1 MVRQSRTIERKKG
14 GAHVARYI
22 VNRSIQVLITFV
34 IFVAATYVL
43 LEAQPGDYAQVYL
56 QNPRLNAEQRERLA
70 ANFGLDR
77 PVHERFLIYMAN
89 LARGDLGISF
99 QYYPKPVSEVIA
111 ERAPRTLVLFV
122 TATIVSFYVGFVTGK
137 ILAWQRG
144 GFTEYLIT
152 LGGATL
158 FTIFVPWFALLMIW
172 LFAYTLDWFPIGKF
186 ITPQL
191 WRRSPVEANVLFNQI
206 LIVAFAGSLALCA
219 LVAATRR
226 LSSRMRALLRWGGLA
241 LALGLAAGYWALNGL
256 SVYVLDILKHII
268 LPVLTLTLVNF
279 AGTMLLTRN
288 SMLETLR
295 EDYITTAR
303 AKGLPER
310 VIRDRH
316 AARNALLPVVTTLVF
331 ALATALGGGIIT
343 ENIFSWPGMGE
354 ALLAASQTSDIPTA
368 MGCVLVVGI
377 LALIGHLVVDVLYA
391 YLDPRVRY
399 T

>member
-1 MVRQSRTIERKKG
+1 M
-14 GAHVARYI
+14 ARYI
-22 VNRSIQVLITFV
+22 LGRTLQVIVTFLL
-34 IFVAATYVL
+34 FVVLTYVL
-43 LEAQPGDYAQVYL
+43 LEAQPGDYSQTFL
-56 QNPRLNAEQRERLA
+56 MNPRLTPSQRAALE
-70 ANFGLDR
+70 ANFGLDE
-77 PVHERFLIYMAN
+77 PVHVRFVKYVAN

-99 QYYPKPVSEVIA
+99 QYYPKPVTQVIA
-111 ERAPRTLVLFV
+111 ERAPRTLVLFITSTV
-122 TATIVSFYVGFVTGK
+122 VSFYVGFMAGK
-137 ILAWQRG
+137 LLAWRRG
-144 GFTEYLIT
+144 GALEYVIT

-158 FTIFVPWFALLMIW
+158 FTIFLPWFALLMIW

-186 ITPQL
+186 ISPRL
-191 WRRSPVEANVLFNQI
+191 WRTAPVEANVVFNNL
-206 LIVAFAGSLALCA
+206 LITALVGTLA
-219 LVAATRR
+219 LVALTVATRR
-226 LSSRMRALLRWGGLA
+226 LRPRTRALARWGGLA
-241 LALGLAAGYWALNGL
+241 LTLAAAALIWASSGL
-256 SVYVLDILKHII
+256 GPYALDILWHIV

-303 AKGLPER
+303 AKGLSEA
-310 VIRDRH
+310 VIRDKH

-354 ALLAASQTSDIPTA
+354 ALLQSAQTSDIPTA

-377 LALIGHLVVDVLYA
+377 LALVAHLVVDVLYA
-391 YLDPRVRY
+391 FLDPRIRY

>member
-1 MVRQSRTIERKKG
+1 ML
-14 GAHVARYI
+14 RYI
-22 VNRSIQVLITFV
+22 LGRTLQMVLTFGL
-34 IFVAATYVL
+34 FVVLTYVL
-43 LEAQPGDYAQVYL
+43 LEAQPGDYSQTFID
-56 QNPRLNAEQRERLA
+56 NPRLTPAQREALER
-70 ANFGLDR
+70 NFGLDE
-77 PVHERFLIYMAN
+77 PPHVRFTKYIGN
-89 LARGDLGISF
+89 LLRGDLGISY
-99 QYYPKPVSEVIA
+99 QYYPKPVTEVIA
-111 ERAPRTLVLFV
+111 ERAPRTLVLFF
-122 TATIVSFYVGFVTGK
+122 TSTIVSFYVGFLAGK

-144 GFTEYLIT
+144 RALEYVIT

-158 FTIFVPWFALLMIW
+158 FTVFLPWFALLMLW

-186 ITPQL
+186 ISPQL
-191 WRRSPVEANVLFNQI
+191 WRTAPVEANVVFNN
-206 LIVAFAGSLALCA
+206 LLLTAFVGSVVMLAIT
-219 LVAATRR
+219 VATRR
-226 LSSRMRALLRWGGLA
+226 RTPRIRTLARWGGFA
-241 LALGLAAGYWALNGL
+241 LLLGVTVAVWAWSGL
-256 SVYVLDILKHII
+256 GPYATDMLWHII

-354 ALLAASQTSDIPTA
+354 ALLISAQTSDIPTA

-377 LALIGHLVVDVLYA
+377 LALVAHLVVDVLYA
-391 YLDPRVRY
+391 FLDPRIRY
-399 T
+399 A

>member
-1 MVRQSRTIERKKG
+1 ML
-14 GAHVARYI
+14 RYI
-22 VNRSIQVLITFV
+22 LGRTLQMVLTFGL
-34 IFVAATYVL
+34 FVVLTYVL
-43 LEAQPGDYAQVYL
+43 LEAQPGDYSQTFID
-56 QNPRLNAEQRERLA
+56 NPRLTPAQREALER
-70 ANFGLDR
+70 NFGLDE
-77 PVHERFLIYMAN
+77 PPHVRFTKYIGN
-89 LARGDLGISF
+89 LLRGDLGISY
-99 QYYPKPVSEVIA
+99 QYYPKPVTEVIA
-111 ERAPRTLVLFV
+111 ERAPRTLVLFI
-122 TATIVSFYVGFVTGK
+122 TSTIVSFYVGFLAGK

-144 GFTEYLIT
+144 RALEYVIT

-158 FTIFVPWFALLMIW
+158 FTVFLPWFALLMLW

-186 ITPQL
+186 ISPQL
-191 WRRSPVEANVLFNQI
+191 WRTAPVEANVVFNN
-206 LIVAFAGSLALCA
+206 LLLTAFVGSVVMLAIT
-219 LVAATRR
+219 VATRR
-226 LSSRMRALLRWGGLA
+226 RTPRIRTLARWGGFA
-241 LALGLAAGYWALNGL
+241 LLLGVTVAVWAWSGL
-256 SVYVLDILKHII
+256 GPYATDMLWHII

-354 ALLAASQTSDIPTA
+354 ALLISAQTSDIPTA

-377 LALIGHLVVDVLYA
+377 LALVAHLVVDVLYA
-391 YLDPRVRY
+391 FLDPRIRY
-399 T
+399 A